1 MEFKTN
7 RLYLRPVS
15 IDDKESIFKY
25 RSDSETNKYQGW
37 IPETIEDVEV
47 FIGKISVEI
56 NEPETWFQFV
66 IFEKESDK
74 LIGDIGLHFMDSENK
89 QVEIGCT
96 LNKDYQG
103 KGYAIEALKIILD
116 FLINTLEKHRI
127 VTSIDPENSNSI
139 RLVERLGFRKE
150 AHFVE
155 SLFLNGKWV
164 DDIVF
169 ALLAREWK

>member
-1 MEFKTN
+1 
-7 RLYLRPVS
+7 
-15 IDDKESIFKY
+15 
-25 RSDSETNKYQGW
+25 NKYQGW

>member
-127 VTSIDPENSNSI
+127 VTSICNLPY
-139 RLVERLGFRKE
+139 L
-150 AHFVE
+150 
-155 SLFLNGKWV
+155 
-164 DDIVF
+164 
-169 ALLAREWK
+169 